1 MIKISVDKQSELSV
15 LNSLKAMTLP
25 PKRRK
30 RLLQSAAKGSVQT
43 SRKNQRN
50 QKAPKGRKWQGRA
63 NKSRKKMQVRLAR
76 LLTVTGS
83 DGNAAMIGWRKGATA
98 RVAAKHH
105 YGHRQRHTRASAIKA
120 LRHGNK
126 GAS

>member
-1 MIKISVDKQSELSV
+1 MIKISVDRQSELGI

-30 RLLQSAAKGSVQT
+30 RLLQAAAKGSVQT

-50 QKAPKGRKWQGRA
+50 QKTPQGKNWKKRVG
-63 NKSRKKMQVRLAR
+63 KSRKKMQVRLAK
-76 LLTVTGS
+76 LLTVTGN
-83 DGNAAMIGWRKGATA
+83 DGNRAVIGWRKAATA
-98 RVAAKHH
+98 QVAGKQH

-120 LRHGNK
+120 LRNGNK
-126 GAS
+126 GSS